1 MKKNIDD
8 LWLRREEKIQETER
22 RSAELGS
29 VSKVLKGKTIKVDKN
44 VENSN
49 SDNKGRKANYWLW

>member
-1 MKKNIDD
+1 M
-8 LWLRREEKIQETER
+8 QETER